1 MFVPVWLLV
10 VVALLLVWLGFTAF
24 GRNLLPFPDNGS
36 RIFAARSHAAQDAIV
51 AILARHGVR
60 QRFRGD
66 TAGVRRAIMWD
77 GMTLVTCPEPWV
89 LEKLGGAGGSIG
101 LVVDDPVQRAI
112 EAADFLRARGFSA
125 EVVTDAEPEIPI
137 CFVVTDALVS
147 TALNFRRHA
156 VRFPMPQRS

>member
-10 VVALLLVWLGFTAF
+10 VVALVLAWLVFAAF
-24 GRNLLPFPDNGS
+24 GRNLFPFPDNGS

-51 AILARHGVR
+51 AILAKHGVR

-77 GMTLVTCPEPWV
+77 GVTLVTCPEPWV

-101 LVVDDPVQRAI
+101 LVVDDPVKRAT
-112 EAADFLRARGFSA
+112 EAAEFLRSRGFGA
-125 EVVTDAEPEIPI
+125 RVVTDAEPEIPI

-147 TALNFRRHA
+147 TALNFRKHA
-156 VRFPMPQRS
+156 VRFPMPQRL

>member
-10 VVALLLVWLGFTAF
+10 VVGLVLLWLVFAAF
-24 GRNLLPFPDNGS
+24 GRNLFPFPDNGS

-51 AILARHGVR
+51 AILAKHGVT

-66 TAGVRRAIMWD
+66 TEGVRRAIMWD
-77 GMTLVTCPEPWV
+77 GFTLVTCPEPWV

-101 LVVDDPVQRAI
+101 LVVDDPVRRAT
-112 EAADFLRARGFSA
+112 EAAEFLRSKGFSA
-125 EVVTDAEPEIPI
+125 RVVTDAEPEIPI

-147 TALNFRRHA
+147 TALNFRKHA
-156 VRFPMPQRS
+156 VKFPMPQRL